1 MKNRR
6 FLANAKQ
13 ASFFHGGEGGFSY
26 FVGEVD
32 LNAVIFKKRLVERIA
47 RIEFLLQIGAKAN
60 RNVSA
65 FDTEGNGIREAYP
78 AKHEHLFRRR
88 KMESSLDLRRRILAL
103 ESKHTRTGL
112 GAASA
117 HFFAKRKHL
126 AKILFELGT
135 GDKSSLAALAVCNAH
150 AAKGFQSMAC
160 RHAADTH
167 AFGNFLF
174 GGNGLADF
182 ECAGANLFQQALLDL
197 VVQRDDA
204 FSIESELAHGCSSC
218 IDDWTYIAEGEWCQ
232 ADFTDEANSFHFSGD
247 RRHQS
252 QLEPVLQSRRKR
264 AMSEAL
270 PIGEAVLEVISNDG
284 AKRYVRVTQTPFFIG
299 RGAETGNHLQLNDRR
314 ISRNCAAIVSEA
326 NKFYIE
332 DRGQRRGLYVN
343 GEKVESREL
352 QHGDAITFGLEDSY
366 EIIYRSSETSGDDSI
381 PMFLTRIEHMTS
393 TDQSSGGLN
402 KLNLLLEATT
412 LLHSQLPLDS
422 VLGKMLD
429 HAISVTNADRGL
441 LLETNQAGQLGVR
454 LARRNGGMRLP
465 PESLSPSQT
474 AIQMALKQQAAVITE
489 DLAQAEMNLQEAQS
503 IVSQGLRSVVVI
515 PLYSVTRA
523 SSDESLVDV
532 VRGQFLGVVYLDSRK
547 PAAFSRLDRQILDAL
562 AADAAGTLDNARLVE
577 RERERQRLE
586 QEINIARDI
595 QQALLPRALRKYP
608 YLDVK
613 GCNFPCL
620 SVGGDYFDVFPMG
633 DGRTAFLIADVSG
646 KGLGAALLTTMLQG
660 ALSGLTLGYD
670 PARVFTHINRFL
682 CDHAEVGRYAT
693 MFFGVMDGGG
703 HMEFINA
710 GHPSPYLI
718 RNGKAETP
726 FTEGSYPVGLVP
738 EAEYTAAC
746 LKLEPGDTLVL
757 FSDGV
762 TEAMDPDDEMF
773 GMPRLA
779 EVLNDKNDVPLDHL
793 QKCVLEAVENFVR
806 GARQADDL
814 TMLLVRYQAASKDVM
829 TDTDAP
835 STSSAVA

>member
-1 MKNRR
+1 M
-6 FLANAKQ
+6 
-13 ASFFHGGEGGFSY
+13 
-26 FVGEVD
+26 
-32 LNAVIFKKRLVERIA
+32 
-47 RIEFLLQIGAKAN
+47 
-60 RNVSA
+60 
-65 FDTEGNGIREAYP
+65 T
-78 AKHEHLFRRR
+78 
-88 KMESSLDLRRRILAL
+88 
-103 ESKHTRTGL
+103 
-112 GAASA
+112 
-117 HFFAKRKHL
+117 
-126 AKILFELGT
+126 
-135 GDKSSLAALAVCNAH
+135 
-150 AAKGFQSMAC
+150 
-160 RHAADTH
+160 
-167 AFGNFLF
+167 
-174 GGNGLADF
+174 
-182 ECAGANLFQQALLDL
+182 
-197 VVQRDDA
+197 
-204 FSIESELAHGCSSC
+204 
-218 IDDWTYIAEGEWCQ
+218 
-232 ADFTDEANSFHFSGD
+232 
-247 RRHQS
+247 
-252 QLEPVLQSRRKR
+252 
-264 AMSEAL
+264 EAL
-270 PIGEAVLEVISNDG
+270 PINESVLEVHSNDG
-284 AKRYVRVTQTPFFIG
+284 GKRYVRVTQTPFFIG

-343 GEKVESREL
+343 GEKTESREL
-352 QHGDAITFGLEDSY
+352 QHGDVITFGLEDSY
-366 EIIYRSSETSGDDSI
+366 EIIYRSSETSGDESI

-393 TDQSSGGLN
+393 ADQSSGGLN

-441 LLETNQAGQLGVR
+441 LLESDHVGKLSVR
-454 LARRNGGMRLP
+454 LARKNGGMRLP

-474 AIQMALKQQAAVITE
+474 AIQMALKQQSAVITE

-503 IVSQGLRSVVVI
+503 IVAQGLRAVVVI
-515 PLYSVTRA
+515 PLYSVARA
-523 SSDESLVDV
+523 SSDESLMDIS
-532 VRGQFLGVVYLDSRK
+532 RGQFLGVVYLDSRR
-547 PAAFSRLDRQILDAL
+547 PAAFSKLDRQILDAL

-586 QEINIARDI
+586 AEINIARDI

-670 PARVFTHINRFL
+670 PARVFNHINRFL

-693 MFFGVMDGGG
+693 IFFGVMDGNG
-703 HMEFINA
+703 HLEFINA

-762 TEAMDPDDEMF
+762 TEAMDPEDEMF
-773 GMPRLA
+773 GMQRLA
-779 EVLNDKNDVPLDHL
+779 EVLDDKNDVPLDHL
-793 QKCVLEAVENFVR
+793 QKCILEAVENFVR

-814 TMLLVRYQAASKDVM
+814 TMLLVRYQAAAKDVLS
-829 TDTDAP
+829 DTDAP
-835 STSSAVA
+835 SASSAVA